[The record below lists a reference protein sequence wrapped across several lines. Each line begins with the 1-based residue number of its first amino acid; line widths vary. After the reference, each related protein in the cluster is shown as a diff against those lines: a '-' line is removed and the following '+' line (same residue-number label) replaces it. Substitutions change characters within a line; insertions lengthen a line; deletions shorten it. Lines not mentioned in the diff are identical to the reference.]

1 MAHDHDHDHPE
12 TSSDQ
17 HDLLVAKCLAMV
29 SLFCATILF
38 GCIPFILNYWLKW
51 TEKKPDSRSAKVV
64 QYLLYFGGGV
74 LLATTFI
81 HLLPEVQ
88 EVVEHLQNCGQM
100 GETNFAVA
108 EVLMC
113 AGFFLMYLIEECVHK
128 YLHRHKTVHKPPNA
142 EEDDCV
148 VAAFER
154 GHSVRNSVLVKGGR
168 KKSHDYVAEDNVAG
182 TIKSVDVVV
191 ANGSTSYENPSY
203 LQSTLTVNH
212 LIGESGCEK
221 HSDLQ
226 LQPKQSPC
234 PTPKHHHDNQ
244 AADHQHHDHGGHGH
258 SHLPIQSGNGDEN
271 VVSSSLR
278 GLGIVLALS
287 LHEVFEG
294 LAIGLEDSTSSVW
307 FLFAAVSAHK
317 LVLAFC
323 VGVELIVAR
332 TRPIL
337 AAVYTITFAIVSPIG
352 VAIGLAVSH
361 DSSSSE
367 DSIPSAVLQGIACG
381 TLLYVVFFEILSK
394 NHAGLGA
401 FLAMLIGFG
410 LMFGLQNIGEGHD
423 HDHDGCPAASLETTT
438 TTLLDLTTKF
448 SA

>member
-1 MAHDHDHDHPE
+1 MAHDHSH
-12 TSSDQ
+12 SSE
-17 HDLLVAKCLAMV
+17 HDLLIAKCAAMV
-29 SLFCATILF
+29 CLFCATILF

-51 TEKKPDSRSAKVV
+51 TEKKPDSRSAHIV

-88 EVVEHLQNCGQM
+88 EVVEHLQECGNI
-100 GETNFAVA
+100 GETRFALA
-108 EVLMC
+108 ETLMC
-113 AGFFLMYLIEECVHK
+113 AGFFLMYLIEECVHS
-128 YLHRHKTVHKPPNA
+128 YLHRHKSGKKSRK
-142 EEDDCV
+142 DDV
-148 VAAFER
+148 SAAFER
-154 GHSVRNSVLVKGGR
+154 GHSVRNSVLVRGS
-168 KKSHDYVAEDNVAG
+168 KKSKHSQNSCNNSGETLPVTDN
-182 TIKSVDVVV
+182 SV
-191 ANGSTSYENPSY
+191 YENSKY
-203 LQSTLTVNH
+203 HVSTLTVDT
-212 LIGESGCEK
+212 LIDPNCSGK

-226 LQPKQSPC
+226 LQTNGDGGKRSSSSSAC
-234 PTPKHHHDNQ
+234 NTPKHHHEHN
-244 AADHQHHDHGGHGH
+244 HENGHGH
-258 SHLPIQSGNGDEN
+258 SHMPLDQN
-271 VVSSSLR
+271 VNDGTVSSSLR

-307 FLFAAVSAHK
+307 FLFGAVSAHK

-337 AAVYTITFAIVSPIG
+337 AAIYTVTFAIVSPIG
-352 VAIGLAVSH
+352 VGIGLGVSH
-361 DSSSSE
+361 NSSTSE
-367 DSIPSAVLQGIACG
+367 DTLLSAVLQGIACG

-394 NHAGLGA
+394 HHAGLGA

-423 HDHDGCPAASLETTT
+423 HDHGSCGAEEENIVPTTIRTFLNLTAATPSV
-438 TTLLDLTTKF
+438 
-448 SA
+448 AG

>member
-1 MAHDHDHDHPE
+1 MEDTNAHDI
-12 TSSDQ
+12 
-17 HDLLVAKCLAMV
+17 LVAKGAAMAC
-29 SLFCATILF
+29 LFCATVLF
-38 GCIPFILNYWLKW
+38 GCIPFMLNCCLKW
-51 TEKKPDSRSAKVV
+51 TEKSPNSRSANVV

-81 HLLPEVQ
+81 HLLPEVI
-88 EVVEHLQNCGQM
+88 EVVEHLQKCGQM
-100 GETNFAVA
+100 AETRFGVA

-128 YLHRHKTVHKPPNA
+128 FLHRHENA
-142 EEDDCV
+142 KKEPENDEAA
-148 VAAFER
+148 AAFER
-154 GHSVRNSVLVKGGR
+154 GHSVRNSVLVKGR
-168 KKSHDYVAEDNVAG
+168 KRSDDYVPEDNVTG
-182 TIKSVDVVV
+182 TIKTDQ
-191 ANGSTSYENPSY
+191 NGSFENPNY
-203 LQSTLTVNH
+203 LSSTLTVDH
-212 LIGESGCEK
+212 LIDPACSK

-226 LQPKQSPC
+226 LQIEDKRRSSAC
-234 PTPKHHHDNQ
+234 STPKHHHEHNHVQ
-244 AADHQHHDHGGHGH
+244 DHEQGGGHGHDHGGQGHGH
-258 SHLPIQSGNGDEN
+258 SHLPLEQNDTDN

-294 LAIGLEDSTSSVW
+294 LAIGLEDSPSSVW

-332 TRPIL
+332 TKPIL

-352 VAIGLAVSH
+352 VAIGIAVSH

-394 NHAGLGA
+394 HHAGLGA
-401 FLAMLIGFG
+401 FLAMLIGFC
-410 LMFGLQNIGEGHD
+410 LMFGLQNIGKYKKKLRSTRKCYYGII
-423 HDHDGCPAASLETTT
+423 GW
-438 TTLLDLTTKF
+438 
-448 SA
+448 